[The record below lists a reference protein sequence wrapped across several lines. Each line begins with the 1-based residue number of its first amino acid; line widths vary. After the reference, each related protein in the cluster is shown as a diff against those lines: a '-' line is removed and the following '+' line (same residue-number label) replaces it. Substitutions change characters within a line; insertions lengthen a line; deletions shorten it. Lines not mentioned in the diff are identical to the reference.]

1 MYLFSRTKTEGEKVK
16 DNEYG
21 DVVRKIKERQESLMR
36 TLENVVNVPMS
47 AKTIEMDTVKI
58 NNYVEKPI
66 IEEEQHNETFTNKFD
81 SEQEFDYD
89 RDAYKNLFNNLNIDE
104 DTKIRTELP
113 KETMNYSEQSN
124 IVQFPEVGEFDVNST
139 YSEIKGAQNTIV
151 SMRERA
157 QMARRDADES
167 DRILES
173 VIARNEESQRR
184 LREAELR
191 SQALEKELLNLLSIQ
206 KASLDK
212 EIKRTESIINDSN
225 RRYEMNNSKIGEY
238 ESQIKAIDE
247 KTSELTAKNLSKEEL
262 LNSFQQILK
271 NEYDYTDSN
280 DEETYR
286 RVA

>member
-1 MYLFSRTKTEGEKVK
+1 MHLFSRTKTEGETVK

-47 AKTIEMDTVKI
+47 AKAIEMDTVKI

-66 IEEEQHNETFTNKFD
+66 IEEEQHNETLTNKFD
-81 SEQEFDYD
+81 LEQEFDYD

-104 DTKIRTELP
+104 DVEVRTELP
-113 KETMNYSEQSN
+113 KETMNYNEQSN
-124 IVQFPEVGEFDVNST
+124 IVQFPDVGGFDVNST

>member
-1 MYLFSRTKTEGEKVK
+1 M
-16 DNEYG
+16 
-21 DVVRKIKERQESLMR
+21 
-36 TLENVVNVPMS
+36 
-47 AKTIEMDTVKI
+47 
-58 NNYVEKPI
+58 
-66 IEEEQHNETFTNKFD
+66 
-81 SEQEFDYD
+81 
-89 RDAYKNLFNNLNIDE
+89 NIDE
-104 DTKIRTELP
+104 DVEVRTELP
-113 KETMNYSEQSN
+113 KETMNHNEQSN
-124 IVQFPEVGEFDVNST
+124 IVQFPEVGGFDVNST

-191 SQALEKELLNLLSIQ
+191 SQTLEKELLNLLSIQ

-286 RVA
+286 RVV